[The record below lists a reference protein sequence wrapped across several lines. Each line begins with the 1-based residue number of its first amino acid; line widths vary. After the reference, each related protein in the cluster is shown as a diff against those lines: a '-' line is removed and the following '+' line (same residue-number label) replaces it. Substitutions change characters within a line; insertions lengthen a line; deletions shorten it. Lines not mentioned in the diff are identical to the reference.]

1 MGVRDTPTMAELLKE
16 RYTGHGITI
25 YPDAAGQATSSKN
38 SSESDHAILR
48 QYGFRL
54 VVGGVNPSIKDRLSS
69 CNAMI
74 LNSKDERRLMV
85 NTLKCPHL
93 TEALEQQVYD
103 DFGMPDKKSGLD
115 HVTDAFGYF
124 LVKKYPITKPITS
137 LKLGFA
143 R

>member
-1 MGVRDTPTMAELLKE
+1 M
-16 RYTGHGITI
+16 
-25 YPDAAGQATSSKN
+25 
-38 SSESDHAILR
+38 
-48 QYGFRL
+48 
-54 VVGGVNPSIKDRLSS
+54 GGVNPSIKDRLSA

-85 NTLKCPHL
+85 NTIKCPHL